1 MYKPARKIVNTRS
14 RKNIGFFPS
23 KKNERQVAY
32 ESLIE
37 RDYIY
42 LLEYDRDVINYKEQ
56 PLEITYRNNNRL
68 SRCYPDFEVQ
78 RKDRKQLVEVKPYA
92 KYIKILHDETIIN
105 KFNAVALYCDANG
118 YSDFKIVTD
127 KDIRTGNLLKNI
139 RLLFS
144 YSNTIVPKDIKNTI
158 INDLIPSYQIQTI
171 NQLLS
176 RVCTKETKPTI
187 YAYILN
193 MLYYQEISTDLEEPI
208 TRNSFIYLNN
218 NQ

>member
-14 RKNIGFFPS
+14 RKNIGYFPS
-23 KKNERQVAY
+23 KKNERPVSF

-42 LLEYDRDVINYKEQ
+42 LLEYDRDVISYKEQ
-56 PLEITYRNNNRL
+56 PLEITYRVNNRL
-68 SRCYPDFEVQ
+68 RKCYPDFEIQ
-78 RKDRKQLVEVKPYA
+78 RKDRKQLVEVKPHA
-92 KYIKILHDETIIN
+92 KLVKILHDETTIN

-118 YSDFKIVTD
+118 YSDFRIVTE
-127 KDIRTGNLLKNI
+127 KDIRTGNVLKNI

-144 YSNTIVPKDIKNTI
+144 YSNIIVPKDIKNTI
-158 INDLIPSYQIQTI
+158 INVLVSSYQVQTI

-176 RVCTKETKPTI
+176 SMCVKENKPTI

-193 MLYYQEISTDLEEPI
+193 MLYYQEIGTDLEEPI

-218 NQ
+218 Q

>member
-23 KKNERQVAY
+23 RKNERLVAF

-37 RDYIY
+37 RDYIF
-42 LLEYDRDVINYKEQ
+42 LLEYDRDVICYKEQ
-56 PLEITYRNNNRL
+56 SLEITYRDSNRL
-68 SRCYPDFEVQ
+68 RKCYPDFEVQ
-78 RKDRKQLVEVKPYA
+78 RKGRKQLIEVKQHA
-92 KYIKILHDETIIN
+92 KLVKILHDETTIN

-127 KDIRTGNLLKNI
+127 KDIRTGNALKNI
-139 RLLFS
+139 SLLFS
-144 YSNTIVPKDIKNTI
+144 YSNIIVPKDIRNAI
-158 INDLIPSYQIQTI
+158 ISVLVSSDQVQTI

-176 RVCTKETKPTI
+176 RACVKENNSII

-193 MLYYQEISTDLEEPI
+193 MLYYQVISTNLEETI
-208 TRNSFIYLNN
+208 TRNSLIYVNN
-218 NQ
+218 